1 MTYTLTRTNRKT
13 CAIYVRDGAVEVHAP
28 HGLPLSEIE
37 GFLAVKSDW
46 IQEKLAL
53 STALL
58 EQRTSFSLTY
68 GDTVRYRGNLYPIL
82 ARPGKEMGFSQDGF
96 FMPLDLTPEELKS
109 ACIQIYRYAAKSV
122 LPQKVQHFAPQM
134 GVSPNSV
141 KITGAKT
148 RWGSCSAR
156 GNLCFS
162 WQVMMAG
169 EAEIDY
175 IVVHELAHLKEL
187 NHGPRFWALVEA
199 ALPAYETCRERLK
212 ALQDQLRLENWS

>member
-1 MTYTLTRTNRKT
+1 MTYKLFRTNRKT

-28 HGLPLSEIE
+28 RRMPQAEIE

-53 STALL
+53 STALF

-68 GDTVRYRGNLYPIL
+68 GDTVRYLGDLYPIL
-82 ARPGKEMGFSQDGF
+82 AQPGKQVGLSPDGF
-96 FMPLDLTPEELKS
+96 FMPPDLTPEEIKA
-109 ACIQIYRYAAKSV
+109 ACVQIYRRSAKSV
-122 LPQKVQHFAPQM
+122 LPQKVQRFAEQM
-134 GVSPNSV
+134 DVLPRNV
-141 KITGAKT
+141 KITSAKT

-169 EAEIDY
+169 EPEVDY
-175 IVVHELAHLKEL
+175 IVIHELAHLKEL
-187 NHGPRFWALVEA
+187 NHGPQFWALVEKF
-199 ALPAYETCRERLK
+199 LPEYETCKDRLN
-212 ALQDQLRLENWS
+212 ALQDQLRLENWT